1 MQTFLLFP
9 LPEVRERILRKIYS
23 KLRLQVS
30 LNMNKKMLSNANLL
44 SKFIYRKSILNQ
56 LINGMLINSEV
67 AVEET
72 KLQINVG
79 TLIIKILII
88 AYNEG
93 G

>member
-1 MQTFLLFP
+1 
-9 LPEVRERILRKIYS
+9 
-23 KLRLQVS
+23 
-30 LNMNKKMLSNANLL
+30 
-44 SKFIYRKSILNQ
+44 
-56 LINGMLINSEV
+56 MLINSEV